1 MARRV
6 VILLLDSVGIGAL
19 PDAALYGDVG
29 SDTLGHV
36 AAAYPGFRLPHLAA
50 LGLGHLH
57 QIAGVPPCSAPQGA
71 YGKMAEASHGKDSTV
86 GHWEIAGCYTE
97 KPFPVYPNGFPPEII
112 SALVAAGGRGVLG
125 NRPASGTAIIAELG
139 AEQMATGKWI
149 IYTSADS
156 VLQVAAHE
164 DKIPLAELY
173 DFCQKARQIMQG
185 KHGVAR
191 VIARP
196 YVGEPGAFVRTANR
210 HDYSLKPPAGHLF
223 QQVQNGG
230 LPSVAVGKIR
240 DIFAGDG
247 ISHYYPATNNEAVM
261 RETCR
266 AMAEIPEGLIWANFV
281 DFDMLYG
288 HRNNTKG
295 YAEALM
301 AFDSWLPRFLQQM
314 QPEDLLVITSD
325 HGNDP
330 TMPGTDHTREYAP
343 LLVLGGKTG
352 ALGIRSSFADL
363 GATIAAYLKIAPL
376 HYGTSFL
383 AVLRPDE
390 KREVK

>member
-1 MARRV
+1 MAKRV
-6 VILLLDSVGIGAL
+6 IILLLDSVGIGAL
-19 PDAALYGDVG
+19 PDAVSYGDGG

-36 AAAYPGFRLPHLAA
+36 AATHPGFCLPHLAS
-50 LGLGHLH
+50 LGLGNLH
-57 QIAGVPPCSAPQGA
+57 RIAGVPPCPAPYGA

-97 KPFPVYPNGFPPEII
+97 KPFPVYPNGFPAEVI
-112 SALVAAGGRGVLG
+112 SALIAAGGRGVLG

-164 DKIPLAELY
+164 DMIPLVELY

-196 YVGEPGAFVRTANR
+196 YIGEPGAFVRTANR
-210 HDYSLKPPAGHLF
+210 HDYSLKPPAGHLL
-223 QQVQNGG
+223 QQVQAAG
-230 LPSVAVGKIR
+230 LPSVAIGKIY

-247 ISHYYPATNNEAVM
+247 ISHYYSATNNEDIM

-266 AMAEIPEGLIWANFV
+266 AMTEISSGLIWANFV

-288 HRNNTKG
+288 HLNDTSG
-295 YAEALM
+295 YAAALM
-301 AFDSWLPRFLQQM
+301 AFDSWLPHFFQQI
-314 QPEDLLVITSD
+314 QPEDLLIITAD

-330 TMPGTDHTREYAP
+330 TMPGTDHTREYVP
-343 LLVLGGKTG
+343 LLILGGKPV

-363 GATIAAYLKIAPL
+363 GATVAEYLKVAPL
-376 HYGTSFL
+376 HHGTSFL
-383 AVLRPDE
+383 AALRPNEELD
-390 KREVK
+390 KR